1 MKISI
6 IIPVYNVE
14 KYLDQCIQSIVN
26 QTYKNIEIILID
38 DGSTDN
44 SAQICDD
51 YARKDDRIKV
61 VHKTNSG
68 LSGSRNL
75 GLTLA
80 QGEYIMFLDSDDWID
95 TNTCQLAIDKIRL
108 HDADIVLW
116 SYTREYDDRSINNYL
131 FGTNEIIWDLKTIDL
146 LYKRLIGPTDQ
157 ELKNPQNVD
166 SLVTAWGK
174 LYKKDILKDIY
185 FVDTSIIGT
194 EDALFNIYVFNRIKK
209 ACYIPDCLSH
219 YRKTSSSS
227 LTHNYKGNLV
237 YQWKKMYEMIF
248 DFLQENKKT
257 PVYFEALQNRISL
270 GLIGLGLNLSEDS
283 TMSIKEKNKE
293 LKKILGMQHYQDA
306 LKQLKM
312 DYFFIHWKFF
322 FYLLKKRKTIITLFL
337 LNIMNILRRYK

>member
-6 IIPVYNVE
+6 IVPVYNVE

-38 DGSTDN
+38 DGSTD
-44 SAQICDD
+44 SSGQICDN
-51 YARKDDRIKV
+51 YAQKDERIRV

-68 LSGSRNL
+68 LSASRNL
-75 GLTLA
+75 GLALS

-95 TNTCQLAIDKIRL
+95 TNTCQIAVDKIKVC
-108 HDADIVLW
+108 HSDIVLW
-116 SYTREYDDRSINNYL
+116 SYKREYGDKSIINYL
-131 FGTNEIIWDLKTIDL
+131 FGTNEMTWDFRNIDL
-146 LYKRLIGPTDQ
+146 LYKRLIGPTNQ
-157 ELKNPQNVD
+157 ELKNPQSVD

-174 LYKKDILKDIY
+174 LYKKEILKDIL

-219 YRKTSSSS
+219 YRKTASNS
-227 LTHNYKGNLV
+227 LTHNYKEKLV

-248 DFLQENKKT
+248 AFLYENKKS
-257 PVYFEALQNRISL
+257 PIYFEALQNRISL

-293 LKKILGMQHYQDA
+293 LKKILGMQHYRDA

-312 DYFFIHWKFF
+312 NYFPVYWKFF
-322 FYLLKKRKTIITLFL
+322 FYLLKKRRTIMVLFL